1 MMESSARIP
10 AIIITGFLGSG
21 KTTLIKHLLE
31 TSLKGKKVALIEN
44 EIGEVS
50 VDSVILKTQNVEISE
65 LTAGCMCCTIS
76 GDFQNAVS
84 DILKGVSPDVLLIET
99 TGIANPL
106 SIFMMLAN
114 DRRLILEAIITVA
127 DAENLWLH
135 LQENLVAEIQIS
147 ICDMVVLNK
156 IDVCSEAQLKSAEN
170 LVRQMNERAPIF
182 KVVQGKI
189 PPEVLFF
196 ATPKKLEEE
205 VRAFIAEQKQKYD
218 KEIHKR
224 LHTHAHHH
232 EHHHD
237 HHHDSGSEHYHLEVD
252 EIETFALQLPN
263 EFSQRKFE
271 EFLSD
276 LPQSCYRA
284 KGIVKFAEL
293 PTPAIFNFASGRYTF
308 EFDTLKNETTSHNTF
323 VFIGKRLGKE
333 RLNIEAKLALCQ
345 SSTLD
350 HTRTS

>member
-1 MMESSARIP
+1 MKESSARIP
-10 AIIITGFLGSG
+10 AVIITGFLGSG

-65 LTAGCMCCTIS
+65 LTSGCMCCTIS

-114 DRRLILEAIITVA
+114 DKRLILEAILTVT

-156 IDVCSEAQLKSAEN
+156 MDNCSEAQLKAAEN
-170 LVRQMNERAPIF
+170 LVRQINERAPIF

-196 ATPKKLEEE
+196 SSSRDLRQAHE
-205 VRAFIAEQKQKYD
+205 AFIAQQKQKYD
-218 KEIHKR
+218 AEIHKR
-224 LHTHAHHH
+224 MNEMEHHHAHRSD
-232 EHHHD
+232 HHHD
-237 HHHDSGSEHYHLEVD
+237 HSSESYHLEID
-252 EIETFALQLPN
+252 QIETFAIELPN
-263 EFSQRKFE
+263 TLSQRKFE
-271 EFLSD
+271 DFLSN
-276 LPQSCYRA
+276 LPRACYRA
-284 KGIVKFAEL
+284 KGIVKFAEM
-293 PTPAIFNFASGRYTF
+293 PTPAIFNFASGRYTL
-308 EFDTLKNETTSHNTF
+308 EFDTLQNEHITHSTF
-323 VFIGKRLGKE
+323 IFIGKELGKE
-333 RLNIEAKLALCQ
+333 KSNIEANLTLCQ
-345 SSTLD
+345 LPT
-350 HTRTS
+350 T

>member
-1 MMESSARIP
+1 MDSSARIP

-31 TSLKGKKVALIEN
+31 TSLSGKKVALIEN

-50 VDSVILKTQNVEISE
+50 VDSVILKTQSVEISE

-135 LQENLVAEIQIS
+135 LQENLVAEIQLT

-156 IDVCSEAQLKSAEN
+156 IDVCSEAQLKAAEN
-170 LVRQMNERAPIF
+170 LVRKMNERAPIF

-189 PPEVLFF
+189 PPEVLFISS
-196 ATPKKLEEE
+196 PKNLRQEHET
-205 VRAFIAEQKQKYD
+205 FMAELKRKYD
-218 KEIHKR
+218 KEIHQR
-224 LHTHAHHH
+224 LHQLEQHHAHEHEHHH
-232 EHHHD
+232 EH
-237 HHHDSGSEHYHLEVD
+237 GSESYHLD
-252 EIETFALQLPN
+252 IDQIETFAIELPH
-263 EFSQRKFE
+263 EFSQAKFE

-276 LPQSCYRA
+276 LPRQCYRA
-284 KGIVKFAEL
+284 KGIVKFDAM

-308 EFDTLKNETTSHNTF
+308 EFDTLKDETISHNTLI
-323 VFIGKRLGKE
+323 FIGKQIGKHKSS
-333 RLNIEAKLALCQ
+333 IEAKLALCQ
-345 SSTLD
+345 QLN
-350 HTRTS
+350 H

>member
-1 MMESSARIP
+1 MDSSARIP
-10 AIIITGFLGSG
+10 SIIITGFLGSG

-50 VDSVILKTQNVEISE
+50 VDSVILKTENVEISE

-114 DRRLILEAIITVA
+114 DKRLILEAILTVA
-127 DAENLWLH
+127 DAEHLWLH

-156 IDVCSEAQLKSAEN
+156 IDFCSEAQLKASEN

-189 PPEVLFF
+189 PPELLFISSQ
-196 ATPKKLEEE
+196 KDLLQSHE
-205 VRAFIAEQKQKYD
+205 AFIAEQKRKYD
-218 KEIHKR
+218 AEIHKR
-224 LHTHAHHH
+224 LHAIADHHAHHSD
-232 EHHHD
+232 HHHD
-237 HHHDSGSEHYHLEVD
+237 HSSESYHLD
-252 EIETFALQLPN
+252 IDQIETFAIELPQTL
-263 EFSQRKFE
+263 SQRRFE
-271 EFLSD
+271 EFLSE
-276 LPQSCYRA
+276 LPHACYRA
-284 KGIVKFAEL
+284 KGIVKFAEV

-308 EFDTLKNETTSHNTF
+308 EFDTLQNETIAHNTF
-323 VFIGKRLGKE
+323 IFIGKRLGKE
-333 RLNIEAKLALCQ
+333 KSNIEANLALCQ
-345 SSTLD
+345 QPIT
-350 HTRTS
+350 

>member
-1 MMESSARIP
+1 MDSSARIP
-10 AIIITGFLGSG
+10 TIIITGFLGSG

-31 TSLKGKKVALIEN
+31 TSLSGKKVALIEN

-135 LQENLVAEIQIS
+135 LQENLVAEIQLT

-156 IDVCSEAQLKSAEN
+156 VDVCSEAQLKAAEN
-170 LVRQMNERAPIF
+170 LVRKMNERAPIF

-189 PPEVLFF
+189 PPEVLFISS
-196 ATPKKLEEE
+196 PKNLRQEHE
-205 VRAFIAEQKQKYD
+205 AFMAELKQKYD

-224 LHTHAHHH
+224 LHQLEPHDAHAHEHHH
-232 EHHHD
+232 EH
-237 HHHDSGSEHYHLEVD
+237 GSESYHLDVD
-252 EIETFALQLPN
+252 QIETFAIELPR
-263 EFSQRKFE
+263 EFSQAKFE

-276 LPQSCYRA
+276 LPRQCYRA
-284 KGIVKFAEL
+284 KGIVKFDAM

-308 EFDTLKNETTSHNTF
+308 EFDTLKDETISHNTLI
-323 VFIGKRLGKE
+323 FIGKQIGKE
-333 RLNIEAKLALCQ
+333 KSSIEAKLALCQ
-345 SSTLD
+345 QPN
-350 HTRTS
+350 H

>member
-1 MMESSARIP
+1 MMDSSARIP
-10 AIIITGFLGSG
+10 TIIITGFLGSG

-114 DRRLILEAIITVA
+114 DKRLILEAILTVA

-156 IDVCSEAQLKSAEN
+156 VDNCSEAQLKAAEN

-196 ATPKKLEEE
+196 SSPKELQQMNE
-205 VRAFIAEQKQKYD
+205 AFIAEQKRKYD
-218 KEIHKR
+218 AEIHKR
-224 LHTHAHHH
+224 MHELAPHDAHHS

-237 HHHDSGSEHYHLEVD
+237 HGSESYHLDVD
-252 EIETFALQLPN
+252 QIETFTIEMPN
-263 EFSQRKFE
+263 TLSQRRFE
-271 EFLSD
+271 EFLSE
-276 LPQSCYRA
+276 LPRTCYRA
-284 KGIVKFAEL
+284 KGIVKFVEM

-308 EFDTLKNETTSHNTF
+308 EFDTLRNESVSHNTF
-323 VFIGKRLGKE
+323 VFIGKQLAKE
-333 RLNIEAKLALCQ
+333 KTNIEAKLALCQ
-345 SSTLD
+345 QPTP
-350 HTRTS
+350 

>member
-1 MMESSARIP
+1 MDSSARIP

-31 TSLKGKKVALIEN
+31 TSLSGKKIALIEN

-50 VDSVILKTQNVEISE
+50 VDSVILKTQSVEISE

-135 LQENLVAEIQIS
+135 LQENLVAEIQLT

-156 IDVCSEAQLKSAEN
+156 VDVCSEAQLKAAEN
-170 LVRQMNERAPIF
+170 LVRKMNERAPIF
-182 KVVQGKI
+182 KVIQGKI
-189 PPEVLFF
+189 PPEVLFISS
-196 ATPKKLEEE
+196 PKNLRQEHE
-205 VRAFIAEQKQKYD
+205 AFMAELKQKYD

-224 LHTHAHHH
+224 LHQLEPHDAHEHEPHHKHHH
-232 EHHHD
+232 EH
-237 HHHDSGSEHYHLEVD
+237 GSESYHLD
-252 EIETFALQLPN
+252 IDQIETFAIELPH
-263 EFSQRKFE
+263 EFSQAKFE

-276 LPQSCYRA
+276 LPRQCYRA
-284 KGIVKFAEL
+284 KGIVKFDTM

-308 EFDTLKNETTSHNTF
+308 EFDTLQNETVTHSTF
-323 VFIGKRLGKE
+323 IFIGKQLGREKS
-333 RLNIEAKLALCQ
+333 NIEAKLALCQ
-345 SSTLD
+345 QPN
-350 HTRTS
+350 H

>member
-31 TSLKGKKVALIEN
+31 TSLKDKKVALIEN

-50 VDSVILKTQNVEISE
+50 VDSVILRTSNVQISE

-106 SIFMMLAN
+106 SIFMMLSN
-114 DRRLILEAIITVA
+114 DKRLILEAILTVA
-127 DAENLWLH
+127 DAEHLWIH

-156 IDVCSEAQLKSAEN
+156 IDVCSEAQLKAAEN
-170 LVRQMNERAPIF
+170 LVRQMNTRAPIF

-196 ATPKKLEEE
+196 SSPKDLLQSHQ
-205 VRAFIAEQKQKYD
+205 AFIAEQKRKYD
-218 KEIHKR
+218 AEIHKR
-224 LHTHAHHH
+224 LHAIEHQHASHSEH
-232 EHHHD
+232 EHEH
-237 HHHDSGSEHYHLEVD
+237 GSESYHLDVD
-252 EIETFALQLPN
+252 QIETFAIEVPN
-263 EFSQRKFE
+263 TLSQRRFE
-271 EFLSD
+271 EFLSE
-276 LPQSCYRA
+276 LPPQCYRA
-284 KGIVKFAEL
+284 KGIVKFAEMS
-293 PTPAIFNFASGRYTF
+293 TPAIFNFASGRYTF
-308 EFDTLKNETTSHNTF
+308 EFDTLQNETITHNTLI
-323 VFIGKRLGKE
+323 FIGKQIGKE
-333 RLNIEAKLALCQ
+333 KSNIEANLALCQ
-345 SSTLD
+345 YPIT
-350 HTRTS
+350 

>member
-1 MMESSARIP
+1 MDSSARIP

-31 TSLKGKKVALIEN
+31 TSLSGKKVALIEN
-44 EIGEVS
+44 EVGEVS
-50 VDSVILKTQNVEISE
+50 VDSVILKTQSVEISE

-135 LQENLVAEIQIS
+135 LQENLVAEIQLT

-156 IDVCSEAQLKSAEN
+156 IDVCSEAQIKAAEN
-170 LVRQMNERAPIF
+170 LVRKMNERAPIF

-189 PPEVLFF
+189 PPEVLFISS
-196 ATPKKLEEE
+196 PKNLRQEHET
-205 VRAFIAEQKQKYD
+205 FMAELKRKYD
-218 KEIHKR
+218 KEIHQR
-224 LHTHAHHH
+224 LHQLEQHHAHEHEHHH
-232 EHHHD
+232 EH
-237 HHHDSGSEHYHLEVD
+237 GSESYHLD
-252 EIETFALQLPN
+252 IDQIETFAIELPH
-263 EFSQRKFE
+263 EFSQSKFE
-271 EFLSD
+271 EFLSE
-276 LPQSCYRA
+276 LPRQCYRA
-284 KGIVKFAEL
+284 KGIVKFDAM

-308 EFDTLKNETTSHNTF
+308 EFDTLKDETISHNTLI
-323 VFIGKRLGKE
+323 FIGKQIGKHKSS
-333 RLNIEAKLALCQ
+333 IEAQLALCQ
-345 SSTLD
+345 QLN
-350 HTRTS
+350 H

>member
-1 MMESSARIP
+1 MDSSARIP
-10 AIIITGFLGSG
+10 TIIITGFLGSG

-31 TSLKGKKVALIEN
+31 TSLSGKKVALIEN

-135 LQENLVAEIQIS
+135 LQENLVAEIQLT

-156 IDVCSEAQLKSAEN
+156 VDVCSEAQLKAAEN
-170 LVRQMNERAPIF
+170 LVRKMNERAPIF

-189 PPEVLFF
+189 PPEVLFISS
-196 ATPKKLEEE
+196 PKNLRQEHE
-205 VRAFIAEQKQKYD
+205 AFMAELKQKYD

-224 LHTHAHHH
+224 LHQLEPHDAHAHEHHH
-232 EHHHD
+232 EH
-237 HHHDSGSEHYHLEVD
+237 GSESYHLDVD
-252 EIETFALQLPN
+252 QIETFAIELPN
-263 EFSQRKFE
+263 EFSQAKFE

-276 LPQSCYRA
+276 LPRQCYRA
-284 KGIVKFAEL
+284 KGIVKFDTM

-308 EFDTLKNETTSHNTF
+308 EFDTLKDETISQNTLI
-323 VFIGKRLGKE
+323 FIGKQIGKE
-333 RLNIEAKLALCQ
+333 KSSIEAKLALCQ
-345 SSTLD
+345 QPN
-350 HTRTS
+350 H

>member
-10 AIIITGFLGSG
+10 AVIITGFLGSG
-21 KTTLIKHLLE
+21 KTTLIKHLLD

-50 VDSVILKTQNVEISE
+50 VDSVILKTQNVQISE

-114 DRRLILEAIITVA
+114 DKRLILEAILTVA
-127 DAENLWLH
+127 DAEHLWLH
-135 LQENLVAEIQIS
+135 LQETLVAEIQIS

-156 IDVCSEAQLKSAEN
+156 VDNCSEAQLKAAEN

-196 ATPKKLEEE
+196 SSPKELRQSYE
-205 VRAFIAEQKQKYD
+205 AFVAEQKRKYD
-218 KEIHKR
+218 AEIHKR
-224 LHTHAHHH
+224 LHEMEHHHAHHDDHHH
-232 EHHHD
+232 EH
-237 HHHDSGSEHYHLEVD
+237 SSESYHLELD
-252 EIETFALQLPN
+252 QIETFAIELPQTL
-263 EFSQRKFE
+263 SQRRFE

-276 LPQSCYRA
+276 LPRNCYRA
-284 KGIVKFAEL
+284 KGIVKFAEM
-293 PTPAIFNFASGRYTF
+293 PSPAIFNFASGRYTF
-308 EFDTLKNETTSHNTF
+308 EFDTLQNETITHNTLI
-323 VFIGKRLGKE
+323 FIGKRLGKE
-333 RLNIEAKLALCQ
+333 KSNIEAKLALCQ
-345 SSTLD
+345 QPT
-350 HTRTS
+350 T